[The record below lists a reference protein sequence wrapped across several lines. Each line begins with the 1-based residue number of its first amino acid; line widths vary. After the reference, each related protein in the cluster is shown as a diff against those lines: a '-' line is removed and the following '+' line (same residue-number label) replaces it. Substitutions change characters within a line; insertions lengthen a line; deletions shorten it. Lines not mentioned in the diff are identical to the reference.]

1 MKGLLLSKKLFQ
13 NSHNM
18 SQEEHG
24 TSISTKCHQAQ
35 AYRIQIANS
44 G

>member
-24 TSISTKCHQAQ
+24 TSISKIDLFQH
-35 AYRIQIANS
+35 
-44 G
+44 